1 MNRTP
6 GPWSYSGI
14 KLYDTCPRKYQS
26 EKVTKEV
33 PFKDT
38 TATLYGKE
46 IHTVC
51 EEYIRDGK
59 DIPKKHDYLRPYLE
73 RLKSIPGEKH
83 CEIKVGVK
91 KEDGRLVGC
100 DYDDSGVWFRGICD
114 LFILNGSKG
123 FIVDYKTSKNAR
135 YADMRQLYLM
145 AAALFLKFP
154 ELQKIKLML
163 LFVVSKETV
172 REEVTVE
179 RGLDI
184 FATLHDILTQREMSY
199 NTDVWNTKPNGLC
212 RSWCRTQCEHNGSL

>member
-14 KLYDTCPRKYQS
+14 KLYDTCPRKYQA

-51 EEYIRDGK
+51 EEFIRDGK

-145 AAALFLKFP
+145 AAALFLKYP
-154 ELQKIKLML
+154 ELEKIKLML

-172 REEVTVE
+172 LDEVTVE

-199 NTDVWNTKPNGLC
+199 NTDVWNPKPNSLC
-212 RSWCRTQCEHNGSL
+212 KNWCRTQCEHNGSL

>member
-1 MNRTP
+1 MSRKP

-51 EEYIRDGK
+51 EEYIRDDK
-59 DIPKKHDYLRPYLE
+59 DIPEKHDYLRPFLA
-73 RLKSIPGEKH
+73 RLKNIPGEKH
-83 CEIKVGVK
+83 CEIQVGVK
-91 KEDGRLVGC
+91 KENGRLVAC
-100 DYDDSGVWFRGICD
+100 DYDDSDIWFRGICD
-114 LFILNGSKG
+114 LAILNGTKG
-123 FIVDYKTSKNAR
+123 YVVDYKTSKNAR
-135 YADMRQLYLM
+135 YADMRQLHLM

-154 ELQKIKLML
+154 ELEKIKLML

-179 RGLDI
+179 RGLDV
-184 FATLHDILTQREMSY
+184 FAALHELLTQREMSY
-199 NTDVWNTKPNGLC
+199 NTDVWNPKPNGLC

>member
-14 KLYDTCPRKYQS
+14 KLYDTCPRKYQA

-33 PFKDT
+33 PFKDS

-59 DIPKKHDYLRPYLE
+59 DIPEKHDYLRPYLE
-73 RLKSIPGEKH
+73 RLKNIPGEKH
-83 CEIKVGVK
+83 CEIQVGVK
-91 KEDGRLVGC
+91 KEDGRLVAC
-100 DYDDSGVWFRGICD
+100 DYADGGVWFRGICD
-114 LFILNGSKG
+114 LFILNGAKG
-123 FIVDYKTSKNAR
+123 YVVDYKTSKNAR

-172 REEVTVE
+172 LDEVTVE

-212 RSWCRTQCEHNGSL
+212 KNWCRTQCEHNGSL